1 MIKVEHDRAN
11 IVSIELFEDAPGVR
25 HLPASECLEAGTKT
39 EELVARFQDRGLCS
53 AIARDNS
60 HQSQQLHEYLQYQ
73 KLEHW
78 VSATKDLVERKVEEE
93 KEANTAAVERLG
105 RAVGAL
111 EQEEAFAKV
120 KDNTSA
126 SGGWLEAVQR
136 SLGL

>member
-1 MIKVEHDRAN
+1 MA
-11 IVSIELFEDAPGVR
+11 ELFEDAPGVR
-25 HLPASECLEAGTKT
+25 LLPASQCLEAGART
-39 EELVARFQDRGLCS
+39 EELVARFQDRGLCT

-60 HQSQQLHEYLQYQ
+60 HQSQQLHEYLHHQ

-78 VSATKDLVERKVEEE
+78 VSATKDLVERRIREE
-93 KEANTAAVERLG
+93 KEANTAAIERLG
-105 RAVGAL
+105 RAVGVL

-120 KDNTSA
+120 KDNTAA